1 MRRGIAMLF
10 TLLLA
15 SILAVGCGGPSAG
28 GDAKTIKVANYF
40 ADDHPQNVALREKFK
55 PMVEAKTDLRV
66 QIYGNSR
73 LGAEKEFYDGVRN
86 GTIEMGIPGMIMQAD
101 IPKMG
106 IPELPFIF
114 KDLDHAHEV
123 LKGPLGEELT
133 ADLEKEHG
141 VKALA
146 WSANGMRMFS
156 SNKPLRRME
165 DFRGFRLRMP
175 NIPNYIAFGK
185 ALGANVTPM
194 PISEVFTALEQ
205 GVVDGQDNPIA
216 TLRASGWYE
225 VQSYVLE
232 SNHMFSPNLYI
243 INSGFWNRLS
253 PREQEVIAEAAKES
267 AAYEWELLKK
277 SIEEDKKF
285 LKDQGIR
292 FIVPDKRFRA
302 AMEKAAEPIYQQFYR
317 EHPET
322 KDLIERIRKTSP

>member
-1 MRRGIAMLF
+1 MLF

-15 SILAVGCGGPSAG
+15 SILAAGCGGPSAG

-114 KDLDHAHEV
+114 KGLDHAHEV

-156 SNKPLRRME
+156 SNKPLRSME

-243 INSGFWNRLS
+243 INSQFWNRLS

-285 LKDQGIR
+285 LEDHGIR

-322 KDLIERIRKTSP
+322 KDLIERIRETSP